1 MATELDLIRE
11 HLSTIHIGRT
21 QSRTTCPVCGPDRR
35 KKNDKALSV
44 KIDKDY
50 AIYLCH
56 HCGIAG
62 SIPLDEEDAA
72 SPPEVTPQKV
82 VSLSDPQIKWLSS
95 RGISQE
101 TAASCGLTSAKVYV
115 SSRGSE
121 VDCVGFH
128 YVNKDRSKAVK
139 WRDGAKNFSQTGS
152 ARSLWRIEKWSSN
165 DLIICEGEI
174 DALSFEQ
181 VGIQSVSV
189 PNGAPSTL
197 SSGADNGSKYTYLW
211 DAKEYIKSADRIVL
225 ATDDDEPGR
234 ILSEEIARRIGKA
247 RCWRVT
253 YPDGCKDAN
262 DVLVKHGESALKE
275 VLAGATPWPVSG
287 LRDVSEYRSEVMST
301 HRKGLDNGIKL
312 GVHEIDNI
320 LRVSPQTLTIC
331 TGIPG
336 SGKSSFLLWLTMKLA
351 VKHNWSTAILSA
363 ETPPRIFLLQMA
375 ALYHEK
381 PYMGHDK
388 MTDAELAKAL
398 DWLGSRYVI
407 LDDSETS
414 ISSVLERAQAA
425 VLRMGV
431 RVLVI
436 DPFNFLTGSLS
447 KAEEG
452 SVASVNS
459 LLISLKKLAVEHS
472 IAIFLVA
479 HPVKMHRERN
489 GKVPI
494 PGGYDVS
501 GSSAHFNVCDL
512 GISLSREGSE
522 SRLTVWKVRFPWIG
536 KIGSTEL
543 AFDIRTGI
551 FSSSLGTWGDL
562 GDDKEW
568 ADI

>member
-1 MATELDLIRE
+1 M
-11 HLSTIHIGRT
+11 
-21 QSRTTCPVCGPDRR
+21 
-35 KKNDKALSV
+35 
-44 KIDKDY
+44 
-50 AIYLCH
+50 
-56 HCGIAG
+56 
-62 SIPLDEEDAA
+62 
-72 SPPEVTPQKV
+72 
-82 VSLSDPQIKWLSS
+82 
-95 RGISQE
+95 
-101 TAASCGLTSAKVYV
+101 
-115 SSRGSE
+115 
-121 VDCVGFH
+121 
-128 YVNKDRSKAVK
+128 
-139 WRDGAKNFSQTGS
+139 
-152 ARSLWRIEKWSSN
+152 
-165 DLIICEGEI
+165 
-174 DALSFEQ
+174 
-181 VGIQSVSV
+181 
-189 PNGAPSTL
+189 
-197 SSGADNGSKYTYLW
+197 
-211 DAKEYIKSADRIVL
+211 
-225 ATDDDEPGR
+225 
-234 ILSEEIARRIGKA
+234 
-247 RCWRVT
+247 
-253 YPDGCKDAN
+253 
-262 DVLVKHGESALKE
+262 
-275 VLAGATPWPVSG
+275 LAGATPWPVSG
-287 LRDVSEYRSEVMST
+287 LRDVAEYRSEVMST

-336 SGKSSFLLWLTMKLA
+336 SGKSSFLLWLTMRLA

-414 ISSVLERAQAA
+414 IASVLERAQAA

-436 DPFNFLTGSLS
+436 DPFNFLTGSLAN
-447 KAEEG
+447 AEEG
-452 SVASVNS
+452 SVSSINS
-459 LLISLKKLAVEHS
+459 ILISLKKLAVEHS

-494 PGGYDVS
+494 PAGYDVS
-501 GSSAHFNVCDL
+501 GSSAHFNVCDS

-522 SRLTVWKVRFPWIG
+522 SRLTVWKARFPWIG